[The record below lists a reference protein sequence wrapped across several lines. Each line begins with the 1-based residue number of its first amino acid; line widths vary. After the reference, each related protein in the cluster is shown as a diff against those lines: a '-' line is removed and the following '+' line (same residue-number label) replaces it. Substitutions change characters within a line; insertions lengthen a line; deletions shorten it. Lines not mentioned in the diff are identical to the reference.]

1 MESNLILNKKTEF
14 IILLLIFSVLISL
27 RLYHLDADPP
37 LKVSISTDV
46 YTDPPQY
53 TMFARN
59 YVQTGDFDP
68 LDDSRRIVF
77 LKSLVTVLSFMV
89 FYVGGATTWT
99 SNFVGFLY
107 AFGSLFLFY
116 LFIRKIAGV
125 IPGLIFLILAG
136 LNYNLIFYG
145 RLSFLEHSMTF
156 FAFLSL
162 VLITY
167 FKNHIIWV
175 LAGIS
180 LAVGLF
186 FGKVIGVIF
195 LTPFAVYFLYLIS
208 SSEKKKKVVIQ
219 PLLFISGFITVLVFW
234 YFFTYSPMQSQVSG
248 YYDEQAVSLYG
259 SPEGLKSFDSF
270 IEKMVDFGNDSKLF
284 PRMQTG
290 AILSAIFLGFVFFR
304 FSRLKSWKEKFNNSN
319 VGYLFIAALIIT
331 FYLMLM
337 IWNYRPL
344 RYQLPMIYAIYGAA
358 AIVLNMMWQKWK
370 EGETKKNPIL
380 FYLLCFPLV
389 VVPIY
394 QIWNGFADK
403 YGWDFYYDSNKHW
416 VAIISV
422 IIVFLI
428 SFIIRKNLLTKIT
441 FLPAIAKGIAGIILI
456 ANIVFGVLSYYSWA
470 DLPTFTIRDNSRDLG
485 MMLSENAVVSGPLAP
500 TLIQENNLGCV
511 IHMFGVSE
519 ADPDLFKRFPI
530 THLLLDD
537 SNEKR
542 AKADYPNLMEDAEH
556 VLTYHVGMKKVR
568 LFRIAEVSGNRIAEG
583 YKLSSMEK
591 AINLYHN
598 NEIGQANLL
607 AGAHIKENPENLSG
621 YLTVA
626 TVAENEELFQLAEDY
641 LKKAIEFS
649 PTNYHLRSKLAEF
662 YKKLYIDT
670 ADDKYKGEGLKYFE
684 QAIELA
690 PGSSKL
696 KVSYREL
703 REMSL

>member
-1 MESNLILNKKTEF
+1 MILSKKTEF
-14 IILLLIFSVLISL
+14 IVLLLILAVIIFL
-27 RLYHLDADPP
+27 RLNHLDADPP

-68 LDDSRRIVF
+68 LNDPRRIVF
-77 LKSLVTVLSFMV
+77 MKSMVTLLSVIV
-89 FYVGGATTWT
+89 FKIIGTSVWS

-136 LNYNLIFYG
+136 LNYNLMFYG
-145 RLSFLEHSMTF
+145 RLPFLEHSLTF
-156 FAFLSL
+156 FAFIAL

-167 FKNHIIWV
+167 SKNNLSWV
-175 LAGIS
+175 LAGVS
-180 LAVGLF
+180 LGVGIF

-195 LTPFAVYFLYLIS
+195 LARFAVCFLYLILS
-208 SSEKKKKVVIQ
+208 SDNKRKVVTQ
-219 PLLFISGFITVLVFW
+219 SLLFVSGIVFVLIFW
-234 YFFTYSPMQSQVSG
+234 YFFTYEPMQSQVSG

-259 SPEGLKSFDSF
+259 APEGLKSFDSF
-270 IEKMVDFGNDSKLF
+270 IKKMVDFGNDSKLF

-304 FSRLKSWKEKFNNSN
+304 FSRKKSWKEKINNSS
-319 VGYLFIAALIIT
+319 VEYLFIAVLIIAP
-331 FYLMLM
+331 YLSLM

-358 AIVLNMMWQKWK
+358 AIILNMMWRKWK
-370 EGETKKNPIL
+370 EVEKKKIPKF
-380 FYLLCFPLV
+380 FYFLCFPII
-389 VVPIY
+389 VVPVY
-394 QIWNGFADK
+394 QIWNGFADR
-403 YGWDFYYDSNKHW
+403 YGWEFYYDYNKHW

-422 IIVFLI
+422 FIVILI
-428 SFIIRKNLLTKIT
+428 SLIIRSNILKKIT
-441 FLPAIAKGIAGIILI
+441 FLPAITKGIAGLILI
-456 ANIVFGVLSYYSWA
+456 ANIVFGLLSYYSWV
-470 DLPTFTIRDNSRDLG
+470 DLPTFTIRDNSRDIGMILG
-485 MMLSENAVVSGPLAP
+485 EGAVVSGPLAP

-519 ADPDLFKRFPI
+519 ADPALFRRFPI
-530 THLLLDD
+530 THLLLDG

-542 AKADYPNLMEDAEH
+542 AKADYPDLMEHAKH
-556 VLTYHVGMKKVR
+556 ILTYHVGTHKAR
-568 LFRIAEVSGNRIAEG
+568 LFRIAGISGNKIADN
-583 YKLSSMEK
+583 YKLSLLEK
-591 AINLYHN
+591 AINLYHKD
-598 NEIGQANLL
+598 EIGQANLL
-607 AGAHIKENPENLSG
+607 AGAYIKENQDNLSG

-626 TVAENEELFQLAEDY
+626 TVAENEELFQLAEEY

-670 ADDKYKGEGLKYFE
+670 ADDKYKGEGLKYFK

-690 PGSSKL
+690 PNASKL
-696 KVSYREL
+696 KISYKEL

>member
-1 MESNLILNKKTEF
+1 MILSKKTEL
-14 IILLLIFSVLISL
+14 IILLLIFSVLMFL

-68 LDDSRRIVF
+68 IDDPRRIVF
-77 LKSLVTVLSFMV
+77 LKSMITVLSVIV
-89 FYVGGATTWT
+89 FKTCGATTWT

-107 AFGSLFLFY
+107 AFGSLFLFFM
-116 LFIRKIAGV
+116 FIRKISGV

-145 RLSFLEHSMTF
+145 RLSFLEHSLTF

-162 VLITY
+162 VLITH
-167 FKNHIIWV
+167 FKNHISWV
-175 LAGIS
+175 LAGVS
-180 LAVGLF
+180 LAVGIF

-195 LTPFAVYFLYLIS
+195 LVPFAVYFLYLIS
-208 SSEKKKKVVIQ
+208 SSDNKKKVVLR
-219 PLLFISGFITVLVFW
+219 PLLFISGFLAVLVFW

-248 YYDEQAVSLYG
+248 YYDEQAISLYG

-270 IEKMVDFGNDSKLF
+270 VEKMVDFGNDSKLF

-290 AILSAIFLGFVFFR
+290 AVLSVIFLGFMFFR
-304 FSRLKSWKEKFNNSN
+304 FSRLKSWKEKFNNSS
-319 VGYLFIAALIIT
+319 GGLLFIAVLIVA
-331 FYLMLM
+331 FYLILM

-370 EGETKKNPIL
+370 EREVDKIPVL
-380 FYLLCFPLV
+380 FYLLCFPIV

-394 QIWNGFADK
+394 QIWNGIADK
-403 YGWDFYYDSNKHW
+403 NGWEFYYDSNKHW
-416 VAIISV
+416 VAIIS
-422 IIVFLI
+422 IIVV
-428 SFIIRKNLLTKIT
+428 FIISVIMRKNFLKKIK
-441 FLPAIAKGIAGIILI
+441 FIPAITKGLAGLIIF
-456 ANIVFGVLSYYSWA
+456 ANIVFGILSYYSWA

-485 MMLSENAVVSGPLAP
+485 MMLSEDAVVSGPLAP
-500 TLIQENNLGCV
+500 TLIQENKLGCV
-511 IHMFGVSE
+511 IHMFGVSD

-530 THLLLDD
+530 THLLLDE

-542 AKADYPNLMEDAEH
+542 AKADYPVLMEEAKH
-556 VLTYHVGMKKVR
+556 VLTYHVGIKKVR
-568 LFRIAEVSGNRIAEG
+568 LFRIAEISGNRIAEN

-598 NEIGQANLL
+598 NEVGQANLL
-607 AGAHIKENPENLSG
+607 AGAHIKENPKNLSG

-662 YKKLYIDT
+662 YKKMYIDT
-670 ADDKYKGEGLKYFE
+670 ADDKYKREGLKYFE
-684 QAIELA
+684 EAVELA
-690 PGSSKL
+690 PSSSKL
-696 KVSYREL
+696 KISYREL